1 MSWSPE
7 ELMLEWLLWHHTVEY
22 MQQDLPKLEAADN
35 LRFPLFAG
43 WVLRQLGSQV
53 YAKEQEAAKEMRA
66 NGVRFVKEKFDRG
79 ELLVAWSHRGITD
92 IYRIGERKLRLEVQ
106 KKIDEIMVK
115 MIEAKQG
122 ESPRE

>member
-1 MSWSPE
+1 MEAPE
-7 ELMLEWLLWHHTVEY
+7 LLEDWIMWHYAVEY
-22 MQQDLPKLEAADN
+22 LKQDVSRVESADSLGLPYL
-35 LRFPLFAG
+35 AG
-43 WVLRQLGSQV
+43 AVLRHLGSQV
-53 YAKEQEAAKEMRA
+53 YAKEQEAAKVMRA

-79 ELLVAWSHRGITD
+79 ELLVAWSQRGNTD

-122 ESPRE
+122 EPPRE